1 MKFKSS
7 RLVMVCSV
15 AVAGSV
21 LLFSG
26 CATKEEAASQ
36 QQDCTGD
43 VAMMMG
49 GMGMGTQG
57 TQGTMGTMGG
67 MGTGTMGGMG
77 TGTMGGMGTGTMG
90 GMGTG
95 TVSADGDT
103 TVASG
108 PCDQTTG
115 TN

>member
-1 MKFKSS
+1 MKSISS

-15 AVAGSV
+15 SV
-21 LLFSG
+21 VSGALLFSG
-26 CATKEEAASQ
+26 CATKDEAVSQ

-49 GMGMGTQG
+49 GMGAGTQG
-57 TQGTMGTMGG
+57 TQGTMGGMGA
-67 MGTGTMGGMG
+67 GTGTMGGMG

-103 TVASG
+103 RVASG
-108 PCDQTTG
+108 PCDQNTG